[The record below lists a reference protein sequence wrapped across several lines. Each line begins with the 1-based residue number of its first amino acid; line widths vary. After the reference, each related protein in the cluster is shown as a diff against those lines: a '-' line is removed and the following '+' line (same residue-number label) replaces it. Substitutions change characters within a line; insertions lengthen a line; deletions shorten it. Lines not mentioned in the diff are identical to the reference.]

1 MMKSKKGL
9 WIGIGIVI
17 ILLIALVVIVVLPR
31 LKPPS
36 FSGMLLQGTNTAHD
50 FSLID
55 ENGEQV
61 KLSDYRGKPV
71 LLYFGYTFC
80 PDVCPT
86 TMAELGRMMR
96 ELGDQAED
104 VQVVMISVDPE
115 RDTPERL
122 AEYVHYFHPDFIGLT
137 GTEEQV
143 SQAATPLGIYY
154 AKQEVEGASG
164 YLMDHTATVLLID
177 KDGSTR
183 MIFPYGTP
191 AEDMAKDVRY
201 FLR

>member
-1 MMKSKKGL
+1 MKSKKGL
-9 WIGIGIVI
+9 WIGIGIAI
-17 ILLIALVVIVVLPR
+17 ILLIVLVVLVVLPR
-31 LKPPS
+31 LKPPT

-50 FSLID
+50 FSLVD
-55 ENGEQV
+55 ENGEHV
-61 KLSDYRGKPV
+61 NLSDFRGKPV

-104 VQVVMISVDPE
+104 VQVVMISVDPG

-122 AEYVHYFHPDFIGLT
+122 AEYVRYFHPDFIGLT
-137 GTEEQV
+137 GTEEEV

-164 YLMDHTATVLLID
+164 YLMDHTATVLMID

-183 MIFPYGTP
+183 MIWPYGTP
-191 AEDMAKDVRY
+191 AEDMAEDVRY

>member
-1 MMKSKKGL
+1 MKNKKGL
-9 WIGIGIVI
+9 WIIIGIAIIVLI
-17 ILLIALVVIVVLPR
+17 ILAVAVILPR
-31 LKPPS
+31 LKPPT
-36 FSGMLLQGTNTAHD
+36 FSGMLLQGASAAHD
-50 FSLID
+50 FSLVD

-61 KLSDYRGKPV
+61 RLSDFRGKPV

-86 TMAELGRMMR
+86 TMAELGKMMR
-96 ELGDQAED
+96 ELGDQADD

-122 AEYVHYFHPDFIGLT
+122 AEYVRYFHPDFIGLT
-137 GTEEQV
+137 GTEEEV
-143 SQAATPLGIYY
+143 SQAATPLGVYY

-164 YLMDHTATVLLID
+164 YLMDHTATVLMID

-183 MIFPYGTP
+183 MIWPYGTP
-191 AEDMAKDVRY
+191 AEDMAEDVRY

>member
-1 MMKSKKGL
+1 MKKKKAL
-9 WIGIGIVI
+9 WIGIGIAV
-17 ILLIALVVIVVLPR
+17 ILLIVLLVFVVLPR
-31 LKPPS
+31 LKPPT

-50 FSLID
+50 FTLVD

-61 KLSDYRGKPV
+61 RLSDFRGKPV

-104 VQVVMISVDPE
+104 VQVVMITVDPE

-122 AEYVHYFHPDFIGLT
+122 AEYVRYFHPDFIGLT
-137 GTEEQV
+137 GTEEEV

-164 YLMDHTATVLLID
+164 YLMDHTATVLMID

-191 AEDMAKDVRY
+191 AEDMTEDVRY